1 MGLRHYQG
9 PDPWP
14 RSRPSMGEEGACGLD
29 AKLQACHGQPPW
41 AVARA
46 HAKCWPSLDARPCL
60 NTTLRQSSKG
70 AVRFQGRALGAA
82 RAGSSGRKN
91 ASLRLTQKKKVPQGG
106 RAKKMKA
113 PAGRRCGTPPR
124 KSWAATVSCVFAR
137 APPAPRPPPP
147 PRTNEA
153 AARRTNEGSHARTP
167 PATILAWFMGRGDS
181 HEFEAPLLNF
191 GLRPPTNV
199 QLNYPEQPVPI
210 PRLLL
215 YLPRGLLGVC
225 LRQGGS
231 TGQVG
236 LR

>member
-106 RAKKMKA
+106 RANKMKRRLGCV
-113 PAGRRCGTPPR
+113 AGRLRGRAGQRQCRASSP
-124 KSWAATVSCVFAR
+124 
-137 APPAPRPPPP
+137 APPPLP
-147 PRTNEA
+147 
-153 AARRTNEGSHARTP
+153 ARRRRRERTP
-167 PATILAWFMGRGDS
+167 PAERTKEATPVLRPRLFWRGLWGGEIATNLRPHCS
-181 HEFEAPLLNF
+181 ISVS
-191 GLRPPTNV
+191 GRPPTYNSTT
-199 QLNYPEQPVPI
+199 LSSPCPSRDFYFIYP
-210 PRLLL
+210 
-215 YLPRGLLGVC
+215 GVC
-225 LRQGGS
+225 
-231 TGQVG
+231 
-236 LR
+236 

>member
-1 MGLRHYQG
+1 MWPRRETAGM
-9 PDPWP
+9 PWP
-14 RSRPSMGEEGACGLD
+14 ATVGRSKGSRKVLAQPGRSPMLKHDAAPELERCRAVPRTGARSGARGLLWTKECVVTLD
-29 AKLQACHGQPPW
+29 AKEESATGGVERKNESRLGG
-41 AVARA
+41 VAGR
-46 HAKCWPSLDARPCL
+46 
-60 NTTLRQSSKG
+60 LR
-70 AVRFQGRALGAA
+70 GRAGQRQC
-82 RAGSSGRKN
+82 RASS
-91 ASLRLTQKKKVPQGG
+91 P
-106 RAKKMKA
+106 
-113 PAGRRCGTPPR
+113 
-124 KSWAATVSCVFAR
+124 
-137 APPAPRPPPP
+137 APPPLPARRRRRERSRRPPNERRKPRPYS
-147 PRTNEA
+147 
-153 AARRTNEGSHARTP
+153 ARDYSGVVY
-167 PATILAWFMGRGDS
+167 GGDS